1 MIRCEICQK
10 EIDPYLDLTLPAQ
23 RDIYDIC
30 ESCYLDKEVK
40 DSEKHLKGYDET
52 KADYLASID
61 SEGYQGVWGG
71 GRHGF

>member
-1 MIRCEICQK
+1 MKQCTVCHKMTQDEYQHII
-10 EIDPYLDLTLPAQ
+10 TL
-23 RDIYDIC
+23 DIC

-40 DSEKHLKGYDET
+40 DSEKHLKGYDES
-52 KADYLASID
+52 KPDYLASVD

>member
-1 MIRCEICQK
+1 MILNCKVC
-10 EIDPYLDLTLPAQ
+10 Q
-23 RDIYDIC
+23 RDIDLGELYKDMPGIVSDIC
-30 ESCYLDKEVK
+30 EVCYIDKEVK

-52 KADYLASID
+52 KKDYLASID